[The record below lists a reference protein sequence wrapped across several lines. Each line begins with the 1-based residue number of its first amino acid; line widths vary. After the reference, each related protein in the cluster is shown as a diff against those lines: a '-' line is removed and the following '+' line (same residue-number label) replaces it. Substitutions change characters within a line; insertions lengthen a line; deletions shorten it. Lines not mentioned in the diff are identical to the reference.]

1 MADFYFTDRKYNQLG
16 IASTDE
22 LASSSVI
29 AIDDIGG
36 QEGDYQSVDGGYRS
50 YSATLHF
57 SPDQS
62 AQVKEMAK
70 VGNFVL
76 FKGRAGESVW
86 TTILS
91 SEHDPLAGTN
101 TFVAEDASIDLI
113 NGTVG
118 AYAASSAMTI
128 AQYIEL
134 FAGNSGF
141 VVGYNEIPDLTRTLK
156 WDSDDSS
163 ILTRILSV
171 AKQFGVELSFRF
183 EVRGLS
189 VIGKYIDIRKHIGGN
204 KDIYLRVDTD
214 LNKIVTTSD
223 IADLC
228 TAIAGTGGTPEGS
241 NDPITLKGYR
251 WTDPNGRYVLGGD
264 GVLRD
269 PVALRTWSRLLSNS
283 NPDPKDAHITRNK
296 TYEATTQATLLQS
309 VLSDLEKF
317 NHPAVNYEVDIAK
330 LPDTVNI
337 GDTVYLVDEDEQ
349 LFLSAR
355 VLELTYSYSNES
367 GTATLGDY
375 LIQAS
380 QVDPAYRELADQIK
394 NMPKVV
400 QYYPWIRYADDDKG
414 TNMSAFPA
422 NKKYMAFRYSNKSS
436 VPSDNPADYAG
447 KWALIQGKDGADG
460 VPGTKGADGRT
471 SYFHTAWADD
481 ASGQNGFTVSSG
493 DGKKY
498 IGTYS
503 DFTLADS
510 TNPSDYNWAL
520 FKGEDGKD
528 GKDGYTPIKGTDYF
542 DGKDGQDGKSSYL
555 WIRYSAN
562 ANGNDMTID
571 PTGAKYV
578 GYATTQTTLA
588 PTLASAYKWQL
599 VAGKDG
605 IAGEKGAD
613 GKTSYLHIRYSNDGG
628 QTFTANSGETV
639 GTHIGQYT
647 DFTQSDSNSVS
658 AYKWALIKGDKG
670 DTGDRGADGVAG
682 KDGVGLKSTVVT
694 YQLGSSGTTKPTGTW
709 SATVPTLTKGQYLWT
724 KTTWIYSDSSSEDG
738 FSVAYIAKDGSSGA
752 DGLPGKDGTGIKST
766 VIEYAV
772 SSNGVTKPSTGW
784 LATIPSVAAG
794 QFMWTRTTWSYTDG
808 TNEVGYSVAQAGA
821 TGPKGLDGKSSY
833 THIAYA
839 TSSTGSGFTKTPT
852 SSTTYI
858 GVYVDQT
865 ATDSTNPSS
874 YNWSLIKGADGAQG
888 APGKAGADGKT
899 PYFHIAYADSSDG
912 KTNFSLDTPGS
923 RKYIGSYTDFT
934 QADSTNPALYS
945 WQLVQGPQGP
955 QGPQGVPGSKDVP
968 YTYIQL
974 GTPASPKKGDLWWH
988 GTTLNDATALQ
999 YYNGSTWI
1007 DQSIQQA
1014 ILNIEKLVA
1023 IEIDSAIIDSPDI
1036 NAPFHH
1042 TALSDANLG
1051 KFSSGNTSMQYGH
1064 VNITGNV
1071 ENDQG
1076 IADGHTMISD
1086 LGPSGFISRERT
1098 PDNAGDVQYANLQG
1112 GELHLSTLISDENA
1126 ATKKYVFSTFK
1137 STDNVTYYYN
1147 NTTPYSNADIDRA
1160 YINYARR
1167 NNICTVSFDIVAKG
1181 KQGWLDLVQPRDG
1194 YKPYL
1199 PQATGTTLFSTSYI
1213 GATCAVYYVAG
1224 GYWRLIPSVGS
1235 GGYRGSFSYITQDDY
1250 PTGDPF
1256 F

>member
-22 LASSSVI
+22 LTSSSVI

-36 QEGDYQSVDGGYRS
+36 QEGDYQSVEGGYRS
-50 YSATLHF
+50 YIATLHF

-134 FAGNSGF
+134 FAGDSGF
-141 VVGYNEIPDLTRTLK
+141 VIGYNEIPDLTRTLK

-171 AKQFGVELSFRF
+171 ATQFGVELSFRF

-241 NDPITLKGYR
+241 NDPITLKGYH
-251 WTDPNGRYVLGGD
+251 WIDPNGRYVLGDD

-269 PVALRTWSRLLSNS
+269 PIALRTWSRLLSNS
-283 NPDPKDAHITRNK
+283 NPDPKDAHITRTK

-330 LPDTVNI
+330 LPDNVSI

-355 VLELTYSYSNES
+355 VLELTYSYSNKS

-380 QVDPAYRELADQIK
+380 QVDPAYRELADQLK
-394 NMPKVV
+394 NIPKTV

-422 NKKYMAFRYSNKSS
+422 NKKYMAVVYSNKSS

-447 KWALIQGKDGADG
+447 KWALIQG
-460 VPGTKGADGRT
+460 
-471 SYFHTAWADD
+471 
-481 ASGQNGFTVSSG
+481 
-493 DGKKY
+493 
-498 IGTYS
+498 
-503 DFTLADS
+503 
-510 TNPSDYNWAL
+510 
-520 FKGEDGKD
+520 
-528 GKDGYTPIKGTDYF
+528 
-542 DGKDGQDGKSSYL
+542 
-555 WIRYSAN
+555 
-562 ANGNDMTID
+562 
-571 PTGAKYV
+571 
-578 GYATTQTTLA
+578 
-588 PTLASAYKWQL
+588 
-599 VAGKDG
+599 
-605 IAGEKGAD
+605 AD
-613 GKTSYLHIRYSNDGG
+613 GK
-628 QTFTANSGETV
+628 
-639 GTHIGQYT
+639 
-647 DFTQSDSNSVS
+647 
-658 AYKWALIKGDKG
+658 
-670 DTGDRGADGVAG
+670 DGVAG
-682 KDGVGLKSTVVT
+682 KDGVGIKSTQIMYAQST
-694 YQLGSSGTTKPTGTW
+694 SGTATPTTGWT
-709 SATVPTLTKGQYLWT
+709 AQVPTLIKGQYLWT
-724 KTTWIYSDSSSEDG
+724 QTTWLYTDNTGESGYTVS
-738 FSVAYIAKDGSSGA
+738 YNAKDGNSGA
-752 DGLPGKDGTGIKST
+752 NGIAGKDGVGIKST
-766 VIEYAV
+766 VIEYSV

-784 LATIPSVAAG
+784 SATIPSIAPG
-794 QFMWTRTTWSYTDG
+794 QFMWTRTTWLYTDG

-821 TGPKGLDGKSSY
+821 TGPKGD
-833 THIAYA
+833 
-839 TSSTGSGFTKTPT
+839 TGVG
-852 SSTTYI
+852 I
-858 GVYVDQT
+858 
-865 ATDSTNPSS
+865 
-874 YNWSLIKGADGAQG
+874 
-888 APGKAGADGKT
+888 PGPKGADGKT
-899 PYFHIAYADSSDG
+899 SYFHTAYANSIDG
-912 KTNFSLDTPGS
+912 KQGFSTTDGNG
-923 RKYIGSYTDFT
+923 KSYFGQYVDQT
-934 QADSTNPALYS
+934 QADSTDPTKYS
-945 WQLVQGPQGP
+945 WALFKGPQGP
-955 QGPQGVPGSKDVP
+955 PGVPGSKDVP

-1051 KFSSGNTSMQYGH
+1051 KFSSGNTNMQYGH

-1112 GELHLSTLISDENA
+1112 GKLNLLTLISDENA
-1126 ATKKYVFSTFK
+1126 ATKKYVFSSFK
-1137 STDNVTYYYN
+1137 STDNVTYYWN
-1147 NTTPYSNADIDRA
+1147 NTTAYSNADIDWA
-1160 YINYARR
+1160 YIHYARR
-1167 NNICTVSFDIVAKG
+1167 NNICTVSFDVVAKG
-1181 KQGWLDLVQPRDG
+1181 KQGWLDLVQPRAG

-1199 PQATGTTLFSTSYI
+1199 PQATGATLFSTSYI

-1235 GGYRGSFSYITQDDY
+1235 GGYRGSFSYITQDEY